1 MKVIM
6 YFETAFLETWHVNVP
21 VCTLDQL
28 KIDVIVSTKRSRHL
42 TLISY
47 RARIPPIP
55 IPALV
60 SMLSIYE
67 SICQP
72 VLIPDSV

>member
-28 KIDVIVSTKRSRHL
+28 KIDVIISTKRLRHL

-47 RARIPPIP
+47 RASIPPIP

-60 SMLSIYE
+60 SMLSIYR

>member
-6 YFETAFLETWHVNVP
+6 YFETASLEMWHVNVP

-28 KIDVIVSTKRSRHL
+28 KIDVIVSTKRLRHL

-47 RARIPPIP
+47 RASIPPIP

-60 SMLSIYE
+60 SMLSIYG